1 MDQREIGEKQTSQ
14 YITQSEELDGLV
26 FAIPDSNPIEPKVFI
41 ICPFFFFF
49 LLDTI

>member
-1 MDQREIGEKQTSQ
+1 MNQREIGEKQTSQ

-41 ICPFFFFF
+41 ICPFF
-49 LLDTI
+49 LLLFIG